1 MEIRLLIVKLI
12 CLIIKETEIRNFCFL
27 TQALNESIKKGDD
40 YVNIKDHI
48 QFNFNFM
55 GVKAQ
60 GIEESRYENITTHT
74 PKFKFIKTIDINV
87 DYFMDTWYNSGKE
100 KEYYEKFKS
109 IIMFGLNDNELK
121 MLKDEDD
128 YMKKVKKEVL
138 DLNQDPDFYQWLT
151 DEEDRQFIYNSR
163 VIRYKREGLEEGSKA
178 KEIEIVRNMKEMNY
192 PIEDIKKITGLS
204 IEEIEKI

>member
-1 MEIRLLIVKLI
+1 
-12 CLIIKETEIRNFCFL
+12 
-27 TQALNESIKKGDD
+27 
-40 YVNIKDHI
+40 
-48 QFNFNFM
+48 
-55 GVKAQ
+55 
-60 GIEESRYENITTHT
+60 
-74 PKFKFIKTIDINV
+74 
-87 DYFMDTWYNSGKE
+87 MDTWYNSGKE

-138 DLNQDPDFYQWLT
+138 DLNQDPEFYQWLT
-151 DEEDRQFIYNSR
+151 DEEDRQFLYNSR
-163 VIRYKREGLEEGSKA
+163 VIRYKCEGLEEGSKA